1 MEHASST
8 SAHAGERPPAP
19 APFGPLPV
27 LVYDHGFDQSSRR
40 HTVVRIAAAAAGG
53 NTIALETTR
62 VVVPE
67 LTSNDYHVTPHGW
80 VFLSEPPAAGTAR
93 RTRLWNPTTG
103 ESVEL
108 PRMEQPLPA
117 NWKCYLSDDPTA
129 ASCVVLVL
137 AMSEPSLLYCHVGA
151 TGGRWVAHEYDIG
164 NVNLPAEYAPAPQP
178 FSIEQTAAVGGRFY
192 FVETGKL
199 GVLEFT
205 PSPEI
210 NYMDYPRLELPD
222 GSNCGTSFLVASH
235 GAELFEVHV
244 FFKGFTMEI
253 LAVRVCAIDLSGERP
268 AFREVGDLGDRAFL
282 LSDANAALLCS
293 ASAHGVKGN
302 RVYFMHNVLDEPD
315 GGLLRVYSLG
325 DGKMEVATR
334 PCLGVSELMCNPF
347 WMMPADQCS

>member
-1 MEHASST
+1 MEHTSST

-27 LVYDHGFDQSSRR
+27 LVYDHGLDPVSRR
-40 HTVVRIAAAAAGG
+40 HTVVRIAAAGGGAG
-53 NTIALETTR
+53 NTIALETTH

-80 VFLSEPPAAGTAR
+80 VFLSEPAAAGTTR

-108 PRMEQPLPA
+108 PRMEQLLPA

-151 TGGRWVAHEYDIG
+151 TAGGGWVAHDYDIG
-164 NVNLPAEYAPAPQP
+164 DVGLPPSYAPPRRQ
-178 FSIEQTAAVGGRFY
+178 FISQIAAVNGRFY
-192 FVETGKL
+192 FADTGKL

-205 PSPEI
+205 PSPEFS
-210 NYMDYPRLELPD
+210 YLDYPHIEFPE
-222 GSNCGTSFLVASH
+222 GSNFAKSFLVASH
-235 GAELFEVHV
+235 GELFDVYV
-244 FFKGFTMEI
+244 FFKGFTPEI
-253 LAVRVCAIDLSGERP
+253 LAVRVCAIDLGGAGDERP
-268 AFREVGDLGDRAFL
+268 AFREVGDLGDRAL
-282 LSDANAALLCS
+282 LLGDANAALLCS

-302 RVYFMHNVLDEPD
+302 RVYFMHNILEEPD
-315 GGLLRVYSLG
+315 GGPLRVYDLG
-325 DGKMEVATR
+325 DGSMETVR
-334 PCLGVSELMCNPF
+334 PCPGVSELMCKPF
-347 WMMPADQCS
+347 WVMPSAT